1 MIIFF
6 IFIFQIGID
15 PIDHVEI
22 LTVERI
28 HPNVYC
34 VRVGDIVCGRN
45 GAEDIVCDFMIT
57 MWIFSDDDLLH
68 FHFSNWN

>member
-6 IFIFQIGID
+6 IIFILEIGID

-28 HPNVYC
+28 HSIVLQIY
-34 VRVGDIVCGRN
+34 DIVCGRN
-45 GAEDIVCDFMIT
+45 GAEDIAHT
-57 MWIFSDDDLLH
+57 HPSLH
-68 FHFSNWN
+68 THTHTQIPQN